1 MVKPAAKAKALMSS
15 LAISA
20 TNARASVPTFMIPAR
35 TIHSSK
41 PIASRRGFTLIE
53 LIVVVVV
60 LGIAAAAIVPKFTG
74 TARQEADNSVDQ
86 VAELLRLFAYR
97 QSLSSQQV
105 ALWRDGNDGR
115 IHLLVM
121 DIDPE
126 EPDAPP
132 AWRPDRFAAPVS
144 LPLGVEIVEIQNN
157 DQRVDPAEWTISS
170 VPGGERPKIAIRLV
184 GLGIDSTVALP
195 QGSPS
200 VVRVD
205 ADKPA
210 PFAREPIDLNR
221 AGREFEPW

>member
-1 MVKPAAKAKALMSS
+1 MPH
-15 LAISA
+15 
-20 TNARASVPTFMIPAR
+20 AR
-35 TIHSSK
+35 TIHSAH
-41 PIASRRGFTLIE
+41 PVAARRAFTLIE

-74 TARQEADNSVDQ
+74 TARQEADNAVDQ

-97 QSLSSQQV
+97 QSLSAQQV

-121 DIDPE
+121 DSDPADPE
-126 EPDAPP
+126 ALP

-144 LPLGVEIVEIQNN
+144 LPMGVELVEIQNN
-157 DQRVDPAEWTISS
+157 DQRVDPTEWTIAS
-170 VPGGERPKIAIRLV
+170 VPGGERPKIAIRIV
-184 GLGIDSTVALP
+184 GMGVDSTVALP

-210 PFAREPIDLNR
+210 PFAREPIDLSR
-221 AGREFEPW
+221 AGRDFEPW

>member
-1 MVKPAAKAKALMSS
+1 MPH
-15 LAISA
+15 
-20 TNARASVPTFMIPAR
+20 AR
-35 TIHSSK
+35 TIHSAH
-41 PIASRRGFTLIE
+41 PVATRRAFTLIE

-74 TARQEADNSVDQ
+74 TARQEADNAVDQ

-97 QSLSSQQV
+97 QSLSAQQV

-121 DIDPE
+121 DSDPADPE
-126 EPDAPP
+126 ALP

-144 LPLGVEIVEIQNN
+144 LPMGVELVEIQNN
-157 DQRVDPAEWTISS
+157 DQRVDPAEWTIAS
-170 VPGGERPKIAIRLV
+170 VPGGERPKIAIRIV
-184 GLGIDSTVALP
+184 GMGVDSTVALP

-210 PFAREPIDLNR
+210 PFAREPIDLSR
-221 AGREFEPW
+221 AGRDFEPW

>member
-1 MVKPAAKAKALMSS
+1 MPH
-15 LAISA
+15 
-20 TNARASVPTFMIPAR
+20 AR
-35 TIHSSK
+35 TIHSAH
-41 PIASRRGFTLIE
+41 PVATRRAFTLIE

-74 TARQEADNSVDQ
+74 TARQEADNAVDQ

-97 QSLSSQQV
+97 QSLSAQQV

-121 DIDPE
+121 DSDPADPE
-126 EPDAPP
+126 ALP

-144 LPLGVEIVEIQNN
+144 LPTGVELVEIQSN
-157 DQRVDPAEWTISS
+157 DQRVDPAEWTIAS
-170 VPGGERPKIAIRLV
+170 VPGGERPKIAIRIV
-184 GLGIDSTVALP
+184 GMGVDSTVALP

-210 PFAREPIDLNR
+210 PFAREPIDLSR
-221 AGREFEPW
+221 AGRDFEPW

>member
-1 MVKPAAKAKALMSS
+1 M
-15 LAISA
+15 
-20 TNARASVPTFMIPAR
+20 TPAR
-35 TIHSSK
+35 SIHA
-41 PIASRRGFTLIE
+41 PHTIASRRAFTLIE

-97 QSLSSQQV
+97 QSLGAQQV

-121 DIDPE
+121 DSDPE
-126 EPDAPP
+126 DADALP

-144 LPLGVEIVEIQNN
+144 LPTGVELVEIQNN
-157 DQRVDPAEWTISS
+157 DQRVDPVEWTIAST
-170 VPGGERPKIAIRLV
+170 PGGERPKIAIRIV
-184 GLGIDSTVALP
+184 GPGVDATVALP

-221 AGREFEPW
+221 AGRDYEPW

>member
-1 MVKPAAKAKALMSS
+1 MPH
-15 LAISA
+15 
-20 TNARASVPTFMIPAR
+20 AR
-35 TIHSSK
+35 TIHS
-41 PIASRRGFTLIE
+41 AHHVAARRAFTLIE

-74 TARQEADNSVDQ
+74 TARQEADNAVDQ

-97 QSLSSQQV
+97 QSLSAQQV

-121 DIDPE
+121 DSDPADPE
-126 EPDAPP
+126 ALP

-144 LPLGVEIVEIQNN
+144 LPMGVELVEIQSN
-157 DQRVDPAEWTISS
+157 DQRVDPTEWTIAS
-170 VPGGERPKIAIRLV
+170 VPGGERPKIAMRIV
-184 GLGIDSTVALP
+184 GMGVDSTVALP

-210 PFAREPIDLNR
+210 PFAREPIDLSR
-221 AGREFEPW
+221 AGRDFEPW

>member
-1 MVKPAAKAKALMSS
+1 MPH
-15 LAISA
+15 
-20 TNARASVPTFMIPAR
+20 AR
-35 TIHSSK
+35 TIHSAH
-41 PIASRRGFTLIE
+41 PVAARRAFTLIE

-74 TARQEADNSVDQ
+74 TARQEADNAVDQ

-97 QSLSSQQV
+97 QSLSAQQV

-121 DIDPE
+121 DSDPADPE
-126 EPDAPP
+126 ALP

-144 LPLGVEIVEIQNN
+144 LPTGVELVEIQSN
-157 DQRVDPAEWTISS
+157 DQRVDPAEWTIAS
-170 VPGGERPKIAIRLV
+170 VPGGERPKIAIRIV
-184 GLGIDSTVALP
+184 GMGVDSTVTLP

-210 PFAREPIDLNR
+210 PFAREPIDLSR
-221 AGREFEPW
+221 AGRDFEPW

>member
-1 MVKPAAKAKALMSS
+1 M
-15 LAISA
+15 
-20 TNARASVPTFMIPAR
+20 
-35 TIHSSK
+35 
-41 PIASRRGFTLIE
+41 
-53 LIVVVVV
+53 VVVV

-126 EPDAPP
+126 EPDAPA
-132 AWRPDRFAAPVS
+132 AWRPDRFASPVS
-144 LPLGVEIVEIQNN
+144 LPLGVELVEIQNN
-157 DQRVDPAEWTISS
+157 DQRVDPVEWTIASI
-170 VPGGERPKIAIRLV
+170 PGGERPKIAIRIV
-184 GLGIDSTVALP
+184 GFGVDSTVALP

-210 PFAREPIDLNR
+210 PFAREPIDLSR
-221 AGREFEPW
+221 AGRDYEPW